1 MKWNSTSL
9 KKSKNSVR
17 NIQAS
22 QVYLL
27 SPSCRMARER
37 TLVSGSLLQGHT
49 HLRYLEDTVHGGH
62 SLLPRLREEV
72 SVEAG
77 KIKRDQ
83 AGHREPEK
91 QHVAGLPGLRGRDRA
106 TWFLHGGHPCGPTAP
121 PAQPHPG
128 LQTHNALPHDLWHAA
143 WLLPQQ
149 ARETAK
155 RTNKNHQ
162 RVGATASYPWHPS
175 ACNQHFKKNG
185 KQSKRLKKQKP

>member
-9 KKSKNSVR
+9 KKSNNSWR

-37 TLVSGSLLQGHT
+37 TLVGGSLLQGHT

-91 QHVAGLPGLRGRDRA
+91 QHVAGLPGLRGRNRA
-106 TWFLHGGHPCGPTAP
+106 TWFLCGGHPCGPTAP
-121 PAQPHPG
+121 PAQRPPRTANTQRSTTQP
-128 LQTHNALPHDLWHAA
+128 LARSLAA
-143 WLLPQQ
+143 SS
-149 ARETAK
+149 AGK
-155 RTNKNHQ
+155 RNSKTNKQKSSTCRCNGFLSLAPFSVQ
-162 RVGATASYPWHPS
+162 S
-175 ACNQHFKKNG
+175 AFQEKWKTE
-185 KQSKRLKKQKP
+185 